1 MTLAQAFNQFRDN
14 LKVREGLREQVNNRQ
29 TRLRNELM
37 ARDEV
42 TDVFLSGSWSR
53 GTRIE
58 PLNDLD
64 LFMVLKKAPGTS
76 PQTLEWTRD
85 RLAALYKGTT
95 IRIQARSVG
104 IRFQDFSFDVVPA
117 TPHANFPEGGYVIPD
132 GKGEW
137 MRSNPKKH
145 REFTGKRDQELGS
158 MGIPLVKMFKC
169 WKRAHDLKIKSFH
182 LEVLVLNL
190 ANGKPDSY
198 VEGARRIFCALPNQ
212 LGVPCW
218 DPAKI
223 SRLDEY
229 LDTSERARLQ
239 VAADAAA
246 KMLKEAIKLDGEK
259 KYPEALA
266 LCRQVFGTPFP
277 A

>member
-1 MTLAQAFNQFRDN
+1 MNLAQVFNQFKDN
-14 LKVREGLREQVNNRQ
+14 LKVRDGLREQVNNRQ
-29 TRLRNELM
+29 TRLRTELM

-42 TDVFLSGSWSR
+42 TDVFLTGSWAR

-85 RLAALYKGTT
+85 RLRALYKDTE

-117 TPHANFPEGGYVIPD
+117 TPHINFPEGGYVIPD

-145 REFTGKRDQELGS
+145 REFAGKRDQELGS

-169 WKRAHDLKIKSFH
+169 WKREHQLKIKSFH
-182 LEVLVLNL
+182 LEVMVLNL
-190 ANGKPDSY
+190 TSGKPTSY
-198 VEGARRIFCALPNQ
+198 VEGARRVFCALPNQ
-212 LGVPCW
+212 LELPCW
-218 DPAKI
+218 DPARI
-223 SRLDEY
+223 SRLDET
-229 LDTSERARLQ
+229 LDASERAR
-239 VAADAAA
+239 VAAAANEA
-246 KMLKEAIKLDGEK
+246 ATLLKAAQKLDGEK
-259 KYPEALA
+259 KYPEARA
-266 LCRQVFGTPFP
+266 LCRKVFGSPFP
-277 A
+277 L